1 MISHAKCA
9 GSRSRPASTVRTAGY
24 GFARQSIRLTDCVS
38 DLSQAVD
45 VYSDWVDACDAVAKD
60 AADSTA
66 KSGGNTYAAASSR
79 AQPGRGG
86 GTNAEV
92 DDFIEDDDLDAEAE
106 YGDD

>member
-1 MISHAKCA
+1 MV
-9 GSRSRPASTVRTAGY
+9 SRDS
-24 GFARQSIRLTDCVS
+24 QRLTDCFI

-86 GTNAEV
+86 GANAEV
-92 DDFIEDDDLDAEAE
+92 DDFIEDDDVDAEAE